1 MFWQNNIVT
10 LLAEKRYDLGEFCYT
25 LGVFL
30 PSFVTLWPILG
41 DFSPSFVTLLG
52 AN

>member
-10 LLAEKRYDLGEFCYT
+10 LLAEKRYDFWGFCYT

-30 PSFVTLWPILG
+30 PSFVTLWPILD